1 MEKALEFLK
10 KAGTFYLATVDENG
24 QPRVRPFGAVCAI
37 DGRLCLITSNQKDV
51 YKQIMK
57 NPKVEISGMVGGEW
71 IRLAAEAYE
80 DVRRESRVAMLEAN
94 PALKGMY
101 SPDDGKIAVLYLK
114 NATATFCSF
123 TAAPETVTF

>member
-1 MEKALEFLK
+1 MKLKIKWKAMRKAMLGAALPFL
-10 KAGTFYLATVDENG
+10 AGA
-24 QPRVRPFGAVCAI
+24 
-37 DGRLCLITSNQKDV
+37 
-51 YKQIMK
+51 
-57 NPKVEISGMVGGEW
+57 ISGMVGGDW

-94 PALKGMY
+94 PVLKGMY

-123 TAAPETVTF
+123 TGAPETVTF